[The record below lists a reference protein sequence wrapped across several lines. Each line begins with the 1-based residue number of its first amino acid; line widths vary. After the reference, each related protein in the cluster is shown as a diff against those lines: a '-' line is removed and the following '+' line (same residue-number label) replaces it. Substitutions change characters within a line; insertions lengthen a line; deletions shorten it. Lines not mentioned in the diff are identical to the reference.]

1 MSQSLSKIYL
11 HIIFSTKNRE
21 NLISADLRQ
30 PLYNYMAGILNNIG
44 SKAYEI
50 NGVSDH
56 VHVLCLYPR
65 TITVADLLR
74 NLKSDSSKWFK
85 SNSKQS
91 TFSWQAGYGAF
102 SISHSDVAKVRHYIQ
117 NQEKHHSTR
126 TFQDEYRLFL
136 QKYKVDYDE
145 KYVWD

>member
-1 MSQSLSKIYL
+1 
-11 HIIFSTKNRE
+11 
-21 NLISADLRQ
+21 
-30 PLYNYMAGILNNIG
+30 MAGILNNIG

-91 TFSWQAGYGAF
+91 TFAWQAGYGAF